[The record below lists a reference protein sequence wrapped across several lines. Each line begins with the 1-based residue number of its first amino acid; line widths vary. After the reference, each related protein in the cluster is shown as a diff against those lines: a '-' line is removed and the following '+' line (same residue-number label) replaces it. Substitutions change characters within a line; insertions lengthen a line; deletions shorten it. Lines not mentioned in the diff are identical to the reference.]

1 MRGNKLYNDLAIAL
15 ADSSAPLATQ
25 TAIARVLKVHN
36 PAFKTQYFFD
46 YIDKRKEKLQ
56 TDYLYKELTT

>member
-15 ADSSAPLATQ
+15 ADSRAPLTTQ
-25 TAIARVLKVHN
+25 TAIARVLKAHN